1 MKTYK
6 VLESHL
12 YERLMGILRG
22 ERHETPVLPEEEHNE
37 EPAVAPTAT
46 SPSIDEA
53 LPISVQ
59 MEIESEQVTTQ
70 PALQL
75 GHKSLAEEEKPTCTY
90 VINYQVGDG
99 INRAPQENWLSFHQ
113 FTQKRQQ
120 RENKKQ
126 KCRKKLGRH

>member
-22 ERHETPVLPEEEHNE
+22 EPNATAVCPPLPP
-37 EPAVAPTAT
+37 PAANIPQKEDVMSA
-46 SPSIDEA
+46 
-53 LPISVQ
+53 SVP
-59 MEIESEQVTTQ
+59 MEIESGPVTTQ
-70 PALQL
+70 PSPQSDHA
-75 GHKSLAEEEKPTCTY
+75 SLAEDEKPTCTY

-120 RENKKQ
+120 RENKKR

>member
-22 ERHETPVLPEEEHNE
+22 ERHEIPVLAQEEHVE
-37 EPAVAPTAT
+37 EPSAPAVPNRLLKEEVM
-46 SPSIDEA
+46 PV
-53 LPISVQ
+53 SVA
-59 MEIESEQVTTQ
+59 MEIETETVAPQPDLAPPSED
-70 PALQL
+70 
-75 GHKSLAEEEKPTCTY
+75 KPTCTY

-99 INRAPQENWLSFHQ
+99 INRAPRENWLSFHQ

-120 RENKKQ
+120 RENKKRQ
-126 KCRKKLGRH
+126 CRKKLGRH